1 MTSNSTLEIFSDY
14 IWPWCYFITV
24 RIEQLKREYD
34 IAIRW
39 RAFSLHPDT
48 PEEGLLLEQLF
59 ANYPVDVKKMMRKL
73 HKTADDL
80 GLPLGERER
89 TYNSRMAQELG
100 LWAESKNKGD
110 VFHNAV
116 FRAYFADGKNIA
128 KTPVLLDLTE
138 SAGLPREEAAA
149 VLATRAFKEAVDEDW
164 DLSRKMG
171 ITAVPTFVMKQDKLV
186 GAQPY
191 DMLERLMAANGIK
204 KRS

>member
-1 MTSNSTLEIFSDY
+1 
-14 IWPWCYFITV
+14 
-24 RIEQLKREYD
+24 LKREYE

-39 RAFSLHPDT
+39 RAFPLHPDT

-59 ANYPVDVKKMMRKL
+59 ANYPVDVTKMMRKL

-80 GLPLGERER
+80 GLPFGERER

-128 KTPVLLDLTE
+128 KIQVLLDLTE

-164 DLSRKMG
+164 VLSREKD

-191 DMLERLMAANGIK
+191 DVLERLMAANKIK